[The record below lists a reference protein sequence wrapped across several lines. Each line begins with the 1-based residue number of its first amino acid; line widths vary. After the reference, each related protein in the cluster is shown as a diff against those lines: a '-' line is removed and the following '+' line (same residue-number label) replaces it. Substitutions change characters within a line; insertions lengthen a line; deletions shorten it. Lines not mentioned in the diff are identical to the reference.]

1 MCYRRGP
8 SVNSQRGTGLSY
20 REPCQ
25 WVTMETGLLAPV
37 KPSDDA
43 LVVTSTEDLRDFSG
57 GPLVKIL
64 LPLQGAF
71 DPWLRN

>member
-1 MCYRRGP
+1 
-8 SVNSQRGTGLSY
+8 
-20 REPCQ
+20 
-25 WVTMETGLLAPV
+25 METDLPVPV

-43 LVVTSTEDLRDFSG
+43 LVVTSTEVLRNSSG